1 MQAENADNMN
11 ELRRYMNI
19 VEGEEDI
26 TTEPTAD
33 EERLAAVSQLLI
45 SKSDEADVESTVSTD
60 AFINMLNN
68 MGVPMSTESLMD
80 LVQSDN
86 SLNNIIKDVS
96 QDTVTFKGKSV
107 EQAAAMTQDKA
118 EDVVSGMAK
127 SQAKKNI

>member
-19 VEGEEDI
+19 VEGEE
-26 TTEPTAD
+26 EPTAD